1 MARITIRKRIGHT
14 SKVSEQA
21 SFLIE
26 DKAAKACKVLGLKE
40 GIGNCI
46 SGAEA
51 VAEMAI
57 KILGLSRDWKIFYKM
72 TDYFGHYEVAIAD

>member
-1 MARITIRKRIGHT
+1 MARITISKRIGHT

-40 GIGNCI
+40 GILPSI
-46 SGAEA
+46 LVFYPYA
-51 VAEMAI
+51 V
-57 KILGLSRDWKIFYKM
+57 GQSCVTHFS
-72 TDYFGHYEVAIAD
+72 FC